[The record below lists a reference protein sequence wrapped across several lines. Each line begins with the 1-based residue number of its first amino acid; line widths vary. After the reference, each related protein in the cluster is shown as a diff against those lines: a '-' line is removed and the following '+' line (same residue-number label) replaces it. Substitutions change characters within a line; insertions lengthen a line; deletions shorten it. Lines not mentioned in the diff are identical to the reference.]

1 MVFGIS
7 ANPVGDRDAE
17 YLLAEHG
24 AVQYPYN
31 LLETLPESLRRRIG
45 KFVVERTAVLDDTG
59 CSANKRNIGRNDE
72 RSAAETLRLG
82 P

>member
-45 KFVVERTAVLDDTG
+45 NL
-59 CSANKRNIGRNDE
+59 
-72 RSAAETLRLG
+72 
-82 P
+82 

>member
-7 ANPVGDRDAE
+7 ANPVGDHDAE

-24 AVQYPYN
+24 TVQYPYN
-31 LLETLPESLRRRIG
+31 LLETLPERAEAPDWEICGR
-45 KFVVERTAVLDDTG
+45 ADG
-59 CSANKRNIGRNDE
+59 C
-72 RSAAETLRLG
+72 